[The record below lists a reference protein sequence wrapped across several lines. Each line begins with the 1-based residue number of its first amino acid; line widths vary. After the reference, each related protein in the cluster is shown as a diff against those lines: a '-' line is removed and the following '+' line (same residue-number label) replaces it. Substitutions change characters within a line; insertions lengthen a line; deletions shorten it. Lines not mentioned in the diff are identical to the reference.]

1 MEDKIKRKQFI
12 LCFAVFMANGMLAL
26 SIGSLLPFI
35 RDAHGLDYAF
45 CGLIV
50 SLHSVGNL
58 FSSFFS
64 GALPMLIG
72 RKKSILLFELFFP
85 ISFLV
90 MLLGGNR
97 FLLAFAFFATGVAR
111 GASSNY
117 CNTKINSIATGMA
130 WALNCLHACFAV
142 GAFVFPLILMLIT
155 RTESDNWVYACI
167 FLVILG
173 VLTCIMYYLI
183 PEDQDEVKKSKNAD
197 TTEETKA
204 FGFFREPIFYV
215 VTATLFF
222 YLCAEQ
228 GVIGWMITY
237 FKDTGLLPPNL
248 AQVTASILWVMILCG
263 RLTTAFLST
272 RIKKENLLPAMGI
285 GIVLF
290 FVVLIM
296 SKTTT
301 PIIIGIMGF
310 GFSMAGIYATT
321 VSFAGELIKKY
332 SLAWSFILTTASLG
346 SIIMP
351 SIVGILADD
360 YGIYTGVASIAIALF
375 IDMIFIMLL
384 VRRVK
389 KNDKACG

>member
-1 MEDKIKRKQFI
+1 
-12 LCFAVFMANGMLAL
+12 MLAL
-26 SIGSLLPFI
+26 SIGSLLPFL

-58 FSSFFS
+58 LSGFFA
-64 GALPMLIG
+64 GALPMVIG
-72 RKKSILLFELFFP
+72 RKKSILLFEIFFP
-85 ISFLV
+85 LSFLL
-90 MLLGGNR
+90 MLVGANR
-97 FLLAFAFFATGVAR
+97 FLLAFSFFATGIAR

-130 WALNCLHACFAV
+130 WALNCLHASFAV

-155 RTESDNWVYACI
+155 RTQSENWVYACG
-167 FLVILG
+167 FLVVLG

-183 PEDQDEVKKSKNAD
+183 PEEPEN
-197 TTEETKA
+197 EKA
-204 FGFFREPIFYV
+204 AKRQSSTGQEGTFGFLREPLFYIC
-215 VTATLFF
+215 TATLFF

-263 RLTTAFLST
+263 RLTTAWLST
-272 RIKKENLLPAMGI
+272 RVKKENLLPAMGV

-290 FVVLIM
+290 FIVLIT
-296 SKTTT
+296 SKSTA
-301 PIIIGIMGF
+301 PIMAGIMGF

-321 VSFAGELIKKY
+321 VSFAGNLIKKY
-332 SLAWSFILTTASLG
+332 SLAWSFILTIASFG

-351 SIVGILADD
+351 SIVGVLAGSF
-360 YGIYTGVASIAIALF
+360 GIATGLGSIAIALI
-375 IDMIFIMLL
+375 IDMVCIMTL
-384 VRRVK
+384 VRFVK
-389 KNDKACG
+389 KH